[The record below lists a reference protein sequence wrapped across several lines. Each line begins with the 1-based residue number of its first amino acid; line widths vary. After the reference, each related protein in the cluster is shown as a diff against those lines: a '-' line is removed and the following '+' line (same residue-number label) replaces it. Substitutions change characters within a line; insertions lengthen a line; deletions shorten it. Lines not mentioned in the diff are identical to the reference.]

1 MGGWAT
7 VWLIRQAPGD
17 WRGPTGPAMLRA
29 HVFAPTASP
38 RSYLCGRT
46 GFVEAAATALV
57 DLGHN
62 PSWIR
67 LERSARSVD

>member
-1 MGGWAT
+1 
-7 VWLIRQAPGD
+7 
-17 WRGPTGPAMLRA
+17 MLRA

-46 GFVEAAATALV
+46 SFVEAAATTLV
-57 DLGHN
+57 DLGHD